1 MLALYALVGFAA
13 ALGAEVTPVEKVI
26 TLMEELKTEVED
38 EGKAEAKTYDTFACF
53 CKDTTKEKSTGIQE
67 KTEEIA
73 AKEVE
78 IAELEDLIAA
88 TTKHIEQLTAM
99 REAEKTS
106 YEANAADLGKGVSSL
121 EGAIADAKGGK
132 TSLTSLK
139 TSVKRSLIMA
149 DALDLAPE
157 HHQALTAFLQ

>member
-1 MLALYALVGFAA
+1 MKGATVFALCVLAGLSVS
-13 ALGAEVTPVEKVI
+13 LGAEVTPVEKVI

-53 CKDTTKEKSTGIQE
+53 CKDTTKEKSDAIKSGQDAIDELAAGMEE

-88 TTKHIEQLTAM
+88 
-99 REAEKTS
+99 
-106 YEANAADLGKGVSSL
+106 
-121 EGAIADAKGGK
+121 
-132 TSLTSLK
+132 
-139 TSVKRSLIMA
+139 
-149 DALDLAPE
+149 
-157 HHQALTAFLQ
+157 